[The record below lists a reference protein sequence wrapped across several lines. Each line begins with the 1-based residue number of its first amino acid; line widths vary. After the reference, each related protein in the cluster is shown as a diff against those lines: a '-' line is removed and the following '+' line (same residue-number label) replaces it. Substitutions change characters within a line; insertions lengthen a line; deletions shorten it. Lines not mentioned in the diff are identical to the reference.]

1 MSQKTVPFLVER
13 ALEELGYNIRKA
25 RVRRNIS
32 LKDMSERLGIHRSVL
47 ADVENGKPGTSIA
60 AYAGMLWAM
69 DLLQDLQAVADPA
82 HDSHGLAL
90 ASREE
95 RERASSP
102 RGMDNDF

>member
-1 MSQKTVPFLVER
+1 MSQKTVPFQVER
-13 ALEELGYNIRKA
+13 TLHILGQNIRRA

-32 LKDMSERLGIHRSVL
+32 LKEMAERLGIHRTVL
-47 ADVENGKPGTSIA
+47 SDVENGKPGTAMA

-69 DLLQDLQAVADPA
+69 DLLTDLQVVADPEQ
-82 HDSHGLAL
+82 DSHGLAL
-90 ASREE
+90 ASSEE